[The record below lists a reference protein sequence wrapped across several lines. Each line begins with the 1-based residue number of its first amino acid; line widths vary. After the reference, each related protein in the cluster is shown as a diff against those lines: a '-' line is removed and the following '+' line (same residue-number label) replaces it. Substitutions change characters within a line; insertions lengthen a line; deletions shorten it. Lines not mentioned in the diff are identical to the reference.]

1 MGNTPKPT
9 QKMLFWLTFKQNL
22 IEIFGH
28 KNFNVLQSTHDWN
41 SSYFYFSVT
50 KGTTKGFQPRWRK
63 WEIWRKK
70 LESAGFFNKGWVK
83 TSFSGF
89 RWNWIFL
96 VSQPSRR
103 VRDTRRKSTF
113 RKFKSSMTSFGSKV
127 ASRRHS
133 KVSNKLSLESK
144 NHDLKSSGRSSR
156 LSSDRRSSSRSSRSS
171 SDRRSFRIKR
181 SAGETLK
188 VKSLT
193 LTVDDSCCSDR
204 HIFHNDKLEPK

>member
-1 MGNTPKPT
+1 MRDLTEKARVSRLFQQGMGKNVFFPD
-9 QKMLFWLTFKQNL
+9 
-22 IEIFGH
+22 FG
-28 KNFNVLQSTHDWN
+28 
-41 SSYFYFSVT
+41 
-50 KGTTKGFQPRWRK
+50 
-63 WEIWRKK
+63 
-70 LESAGFFNKGWVK
+70 K
-83 TSFSGF
+83 TD
-89 RWNWIFL
+89 FL

-113 RKFKSSMTSFGSKV
+113 RKFKSSLNSFGSRV

-133 KVSNKLSLESK
+133 KVSNKLSVESN

-193 LTVDDSCCSDR
+193 LTVDDACCSDG